1 MPRMPRVHL
10 NGVLYYVTQ
19 QGAHDRSLFRDA
31 EDHQAYLDF
40 LTQYQSKHQFHLYS
54 YSLLSD
60 KVNLII
66 EPYGTA
72 TISEIMR
79 DLTSRY
85 SKYYNGRYGANGPL
99 FKGRFHTVLAE
110 KETYLPRLIR
120 FVHSLSPQAESF
132 STSALAYARFAG
144 GELVTGLLAKE
155 IREIASMNQFST
167 DNHFQQLSLPLSEA
181 EFAGMQQQLK
191 DAVIGSPAFIQKVRT
206 EMKEAAAAHDAK
218 PEAQVAAAVPA
229 AAIQGAVFKTGS
241 KMWNL
246 SFLALPVLAIA
257 VGLFLIQKP
266 AAVSNN
272 ESVSAAVV
280 AEKVTPSTPVPPTTP
295 IALNGTEWEVK
306 MIPTDKKNV
315 QAVEYDKI
323 RFSDDQ
329 VVSKNMAAKGFQP
342 TFYTLTSN
350 EDGVIIWETMQTGP
364 AGDIV
369 AWRGEWVNG
378 QMRGVIN
385 QQMASGETRT
395 FHFVGSK

>member
-31 EDHQAYLDF
+31 DDNQAYLDL
-40 LTQYQSKHQFHLYS
+40 LTQYQTKHQFHLFS

-66 EPYGTA
+66 EPYGAA

-99 FKGRFHTVLAE
+99 FKGRFHTVMAE

-120 FVHSLSPQAESF
+120 FVHTLSQQTENF

-144 GELVTGLLAKE
+144 GESVTGLLSKE
-155 IREIASMNQFST
+155 IREIASMNQFSA
-167 DNHFQQLSLPLSEA
+167 DSHFQNLSTPLSQD
-181 EFAGMQQQLK
+181 EFAGMQHQLK
-191 DAVIGSPAFIQKVRT
+191 GAVIGSPAFIQKVRT
-206 EMKEAAAAHDAK
+206 EMKEASVANETK
-218 PEAQVAAAVPA
+218 PEVQAAPAVSAASVQSAAFWPA
-229 AAIQGAVFKTGS
+229 S
-241 KMWNL
+241 KVWSF
-246 SFLALPVLAIA
+246 SFLALPVLAVA
-257 VGLFLIQKP
+257 VTLFLIQKP
-266 AAVSNN
+266 ATVVNTAPTASVAVGKT
-272 ESVSAAVV
+272 A
-280 AEKVTPSTPVPPTTP
+280 TMTPVPPATP

-306 MIPTDKKNV
+306 MIPTDKKDI
-315 QAVEYDKI
+315 QGVEYDKI

-350 EDGVIIWETMQTGP
+350 EEGVIIWETMQTGP

-369 AWRGEWVNG
+369 AWRGEWANG

>member
-19 QGAHDRSLFRDA
+19 QGAHDRSLFCDA
-31 EDHQAYLDF
+31 DDNQAYLDL
-40 LTQYQSKHQFHLYS
+40 LTQYQTKHQFHLFS

-66 EPYGTA
+66 EPYGAA

-85 SKYYNGRYGANGPL
+85 SKYYNGRHGANGPL

-120 FVHSLSPQAESF
+120 YVHSLSPKTENF

-144 GELVTGLLAKE
+144 GESVTGLLSKE

-167 DNHFQQLSLPLSEA
+167 DNHFQHLSSPLSEA
-181 EFAGMQQQLK
+181 EFTGIQHQLK

-206 EMKEAAAAHDAK
+206 EMKEASSHEVKTEVQAPAS
-218 PEAQVAAAVPA
+218 VPT
-229 AAIQGAVFKTGS
+229 AAIQGAAFWSVGKVWS
-241 KMWNL
+241 L
-246 SFLALPVLAIA
+246 SFLALPVLAVA
-257 VGLFLIQKP
+257 VTLFIIQKP
-266 AAVSNN
+266 ATVVSTVPTASTAV
-272 ESVSAAVV
+272 
-280 AEKVTPSTPVPPTTP
+280 EKTATVTPVPPTIP

-306 MIPTDKKNV
+306 MIPTDKKAS

-350 EDGVIIWETMQTGP
+350 DEGVIIWETMQTGP